1 MGRQITD
8 GEGDIIRAL
17 GLDYGSKTVGVAVT
31 DEIGLTAV
39 SYEIIRREKENHL
52 RKTCARIEQIISEKN
67 INTIVVG
74 LPLNMNGKE
83 GERAARAREF
93 AGMLSRRTGIEP
105 VMVDERLTTVEADE
119 IINLTGNHKKDRKEH
134 IDSMA
139 AAIILQD
146 YLNMHRTDHGKD

>member
-1 MGRQITD
+1 MGRQI
-8 GEGDIIRAL
+8 EVIRAI

-52 RKTCARIEQIISEKN
+52 RKTCARIEEIIVERN
-67 INTIVVG
+67 IDTIVVG
-74 LPLNMNGKE
+74 LPLNMNGSE

-93 AGMLSRRTGIEP
+93 ADMLKRRTGITP
-105 VMVDERLTTVEADE
+105 VMVDERLSTVEADE
-119 IINLTGNHKKDRKEH
+119 IIRLTGNHKRNRREH

-139 AAIILQD
+139 AAIILED
-146 YLNMHRTDHGKD
+146 YLNMLRNGHGKDQI

>member
-1 MGRQITD
+1 MGRQI
-8 GEGDIIRAL
+8 EEVRAI

-31 DEIGLTAV
+31 DGIGLTAV
-39 SYEIIRREKENHL
+39 SLEIIRREKENHL
-52 RKTCARIEQIISEKN
+52 RKTCARIEEIIRERR

-83 GERAARAREF
+83 GERAGKAREF
-93 AGMLSRRTGIEP
+93 AAMLERRTGIEP

-119 IINLTGNHKKDRKEH
+119 IIRLTGNHKKDRKEH

-139 AAIILQD
+139 AAIILED
-146 YLNMHRTDHGKD
+146 FLNMHRDQNGKDQI